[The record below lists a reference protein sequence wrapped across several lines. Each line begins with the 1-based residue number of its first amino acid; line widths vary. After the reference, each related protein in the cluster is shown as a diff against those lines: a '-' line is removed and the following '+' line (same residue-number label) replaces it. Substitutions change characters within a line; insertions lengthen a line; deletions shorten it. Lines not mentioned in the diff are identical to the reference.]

1 MVEPQSL
8 KGNQLKSTPLGSM
21 ASNSSR
27 MTLGLPPIASTSGR
41 LESFRSPRD
50 LSLSTPIPA
59 VNKPPKRKFEPIIPS
74 AKKPKLAAVVPVKS
88 SGGDNKKNEFKDKKK
103 KGGHGNFRGQNRP
116 RGSQYVQTLGVTFG
130 EMEVLPMHRIKE
142 RYDSKVSATV
152 KKKVEVGPKP
162 YFNEEELDQQH
173 ELEADDLIR
182 SMKHYN
188 IDEPKVKPRRGDAK
202 PVIVPF
208 RKRAL
213 HLKQEFIKSEIKEEK
228 FSVPTVVNGVK
239 IKQEVKEEV
248 EELDEKKP
256 FPLEQMKQSDSFYN
270 LTALSISEILQQPS
284 GSMFILQMP
293 DSLPGHVE
301 ADPSRRSVPCTL
313 KDLGEGPLGKL
324 EFMTSGRVRLNFG
337 NERYMYLEAGTSTA
351 VRQEVVSVDVDPETK
366 TGSMKV
372 LGEVKGLAICSPDW
386 DSEIQYIL
394 SKNKAKS

>member
-8 KGNQLKSTPLGSM
+8 KGNQLKSTTLGPM
-21 ASNSSR
+21 ASSSSR
-27 MTLGLPPIASTSGR
+27 MTLGLPPMASTSGR

-50 LSLSTPIPA
+50 LSLSTPIA
-59 VNKPPKRKFEPIIPS
+59 ALNKPQKRKFEPIIPS
-74 AKKPKLAAVVPVKS
+74 AKKPKLAATVPVKKTE
-88 SGGDNKKNEFKDKKK
+88 GDNNKKKEFKDKKK

-116 RGSQYVQTLGVTFG
+116 RGNQYVQTLGVTFG

-208 RKRAL
+208 RKR
-213 HLKQEFIKSEIKEEK
+213 
-228 FSVPTVVNGVK
+228 V
-239 IKQEVKEEV
+239 KQEVKEEI
-248 EELDEKKP
+248 EDLDEKKP
-256 FPLEQMKQSDSFYN
+256 FPLEHLKQSDSSYE

-301 ADPSRRSVPCTL
+301 AEAEPKSSTSQEPTTSVPSRRSVPCTL

-324 EFMTSGRVRLNFG
+324 EFMASGRVRLNFG
-337 NERYMYLEAGTSTA
+337 NERYMYLEPGTSTA

-372 LGEVKGLAICSPDW
+372 LGEVNGLAICSPDW
-386 DSEIQYIL
+386 DSEIEYIL